1 MTILQIIFWLLFLD
15 SLIAGYIA
23 WFGNRERYNKMKFFQ
38 RYMPLT
44 KGWTVWY
51 IVLALFVGYILYLA

>member
-1 MTILQIIFWLLFLD
+1 MTILEIIFWILLFD
-15 SLIAGYIA
+15 ALIANYIT
-23 WFGNRERYNKMKFFQ
+23 WISNKDYWNKMKFFQ

-51 IVLALFVGYILYLA
+51 LILVLFIGYILL